1 MNRINHVLRRSLMLA
16 GAVLLGLSFA
26 QQETLS
32 VDEAV
37 ILTGLQGDAY
47 EILSSEL
54 ALERSGSDSVQQFAQ
69 LMIDDHTQT
78 SERLQE
84 LAGNLGFEA
93 EFVASPAQGL
103 KLARLRQ
110 LEGDQ
115 FDVEYLAQQRMA
127 HQAALVNYSI
137 GAELAED
144 EEIARFASETAAT
157 ITEHLRLLDDMM
169 MELGIMD
176 PYDSFLQ
183 SPGPAAPQQVPEG
196 EIQEQEPDQ
205 EQFEDEPEQEQQDE
219 QQQDEQQQDGENQN
233 DQPEEEQPEEEPV
246 DQDAQDDL

>member
-1 MNRINHVLRRSLMLA
+1 MNRINHFLRKSLMLA

-93 EFVASPAQGL
+93 EFVARS
-103 KLARLRQ
+103 
-110 LEGDQ
+110 E
-115 FDVEYLAQQRMA
+115 E
-127 HQAALVNYSI
+127 HTS
-137 GAELAED
+137 EL
-144 EEIARFASETAAT
+144 
-157 ITEHLRLLDDMM
+157 
-169 MELGIMD
+169 
-176 PYDSFLQ
+176 Q
-183 SPGPAAPQQVPEG
+183 
-196 EIQEQEPDQ
+196 
-205 EQFEDEPEQEQQDE
+205 
-219 QQQDEQQQDGENQN
+219 
-233 DQPEEEQPEEEPV
+233 
-246 DQDAQDDL
+246 

>member
-1 MNRINHVLRRSLMLA
+1 MNRINHMLRKGLMLA
-16 GAVLLGLSFA
+16 GAMLIGLSFA
-26 QQETLS
+26 QEETLS

-37 ILTGLQGDAY
+37 LLTGLQGDAY

-54 ALERSGSDSVQQFAQ
+54 ALERSGSESIQQFAQ

-84 LAGNLGFEA
+84 LAGNVGFEA

-115 FDVEYLAQQRMA
+115 FDVEYLSQQRMA
-127 HQAALVNYSI
+127 HQSALVNYSI

-144 EEIARFASETAAT
+144 EEIAQFAAETAAT

-183 SPGPAAPQQVPEG
+183 SPGQAAPQPVPEG

-205 EQFEDEPEQEQQDE
+205 EQFEDQPEQEQQQDG
-219 QQQDEQQQDGENQN
+219 QNQDEQQDGQQD
-233 DQPEEEQPEEEPV
+233 DQPEEEPV